1 MFGKNTSG
9 TVTLKM
15 HNGKEVYKI
24 NNALITANKSNFNIC
39 KKKKTEIFSFFVSF
53 NRY

>member
-1 MFGKNTSG
+1 MFGKKTSG

-39 KKKKTEIFSFFVSF
+39 KKREDRNLLFFVSF